1 MDKANKRIA
10 KLQDE
15 YDKAK
20 KAGDDVS
27 ELKKKLEDAKKN
39 ETLRNAQYKA
49 MVDETTNRIANA
61 NQIALDYINDQT
73 AGIYV
78 TNYNSSKETADKYN
92 VNFTQVDEHVA
103 KNLMQ
108 EKHLNVQKDKKWNS
122 KQLNSAVLQGI
133 LQGESMD
140 KIAKRIMPICEN
152 NSKSA
157 IRNARTMVTQA
168 ENKGRIDGY
177 KKLEDEGLILT
188 KQWMATMDDRTRHS
202 HLMLDGE
209 EVGIDEEFSNGLMY
223 PADPNGEPEEV
234 YNCRC
239 TMVTNVVGRDGE
251 QFDESV
257 NDAVQG
263 QDISEIWERR
273 PDQFEFTIEDII
285 NAQGFDGL
293 PRVVDAD
300 EFEDAVKKSNIYM
313 SRGFSAPSEE
323 IAKKYEN
330 EFFNGS
336 FYVKCSGGSAYGRGM
351 YCAGTNQIVDKKIID
366 EVSDIAKR
374 YSKRGNNGI
383 VQEMTLMPNAK
394 TITASEL
401 KKKKKEIFGDIDD
414 YIYKMKKE
422 MKSKQDKVFKD
433 FKDGKI
439 TKEQAIKLDSK
450 IEDNYRTKKSLLN
463 DGDDGELASLLGYD
477 ALVVPNAEGNADY
490 YVILNRT
497 KVIVKRS

>member
-1 MDKANKRIA
+1 MDNASKRIA

-20 KAGDDVS
+20 KTGEDVS

-39 ETLRNAQYKA
+39 ETLKNAQYKA
-49 MVDETTNRIANA
+49 MIDETTNRIANA
-61 NQIALDYINDQT
+61 NQIALDYINNQT

-92 VNFTQVDEHVA
+92 VNFTQVDERVV

-108 EKHLNVQKDKKWNS
+108 EKHLNIQKDKKWNS

-133 LQGESMD
+133 LQGESIN
-140 KIAKRIMPICEN
+140 KIAKRIMPICDN

-168 ENKGRIDGY
+168 ENKGRLDGY
-177 KKLEDEGLILT
+177 KELENEGLILT
-188 KQWMATMDDRTRHS
+188 KVWVATEDDRTRAS
-202 HLMLDGE
+202 HLEINGE

-223 PADPNGEPEEV
+223 PADPDGDPEEV

-251 QFDESV
+251 QVDESA
-257 NDAVQG
+257 NEIVQG
-263 QDISEIWERR
+263 KDISETWERR
-273 PDQFEFTIEDII
+273 PDQFDFAIEDII

-300 EFEDAVKKSNIYM
+300 KFENAVKESKIYM

-330 EFFNGS
+330 EFLNGS
-336 FYVKCSGGSAYGRGM
+336 FYVECSGGCAYGRGM
-351 YCAGTNQIVDKKIID
+351 YCAGTNQIVDNKIID
-366 EVSDIAKR
+366 EVFDIAKR
-374 YSKRGNNGI
+374 YSKKENSGI

-394 TITASEL
+394 IITTSEL

-414 YIYKMKKE
+414 YVYKMKKE
-422 MKSKQDKVFKD
+422 MKSKQDKVYKD

-450 IEDNYRTKKSLLN
+450 IEDDYHTKKSLLS

-477 ALVVPNAEGNADY
+477 ALVVPNAEGNANY